1 MFSFNEF
8 TEITKI
14 DEAKDEFHSAVKKL
28 HTDGGLNADDMSRN
42 LKDGTITLHRGFFYR
57 HGKDS
62 QSFANEISKK
72 LTDAGVHHTVVNHG
86 EVDKPFKGGGS
97 TKQNSH
103 FHVTIK
109 PKTVNEE
116 VEQIDE
122 LSKDTVYS
130 YKNKAEKDLGKRHSD
145 LGKQIKAGKSNVA
158 NANAIVIAKR
168 MSGVDKA
175 EDRLQKEDYI
185 AEEEDD
191 KIFKNPN
198 AKIKGASFADAS
210 KAEHKKAIKYHTDE
224 ARRHSEPGMTPH
236 FRKTG
241 VIFHKMRAKM
251 HADHLKSMNE
261 EVELDEK
268 TLTPAELKKR
278 EEIAKAMERENPG
291 MNMGKKMAIA
301 TAAAKRVAEGVEQID
316 ELEQSTL
323 KSLAKK
329 RSDQAFR
336 EQDPEKKATFSK
348 KADKANWR
356 HADAPSKITRKPAPK
371 AINTTGSGK
380 SYNDGSF
387 GANRGYGQ
395 GRYMGDSV
403 ELNGNQIDEALTPKG
418 HTIEAHGIRGMKA
431 TPWRKTFKHYDHLAK
446 WADENDSVEV
456 HGTRDLEQTKRGNLS
471 PAMREETL
479 DEAKHVINVT
489 VSDPNHSAVSKRK
502 ETFQRRATVTA
513 KDRESAVNT
522 ALHHYKK
529 QGLKVHDHTYVGL
542 KEETLD
548 ELSKKTLGSYV
559 KAAAKD
565 AEQAGQ
571 DQEHYGDKSD
581 YARGNKRQNGISKA
595 IDRLTKEETLDEL
608 SKKTL
613 GSYIKKADTSR
624 AFNAG
629 RAAGAGYND
638 KGDRLYKKSEK
649 RGAGVR
655 KAVDKLTKE
664 NVELDEGSFNESAS
678 ENASRLKKAMDMD
691 FSRMMHG
698 AMSRDEYNKKWK
710 KGKYAEKSG
719 KYKLDPTG
727 VYHNLIKTVK
737 EESMLTYNQLIQN
750 LTEAA
755 EVEVEKKT
763 ASRADKKIG
772 KDGRK
777 YPAGKIKFND
787 GNEDGSRVTEEIDLE
802 DFTLEQIVEFMESDE
817 FLTLDEENQDVVNDF
832 VNDAIE
838 FMSEEV
844 EELDEVE
851 GKVYQHK
858 GTYGTSYDG
867 DDTKAKKPAPTVS
880 RGRGRPKKG
889 SDETGEVKKFDFS
902 QFTNKVKLPKFK
914 GTVTSHKI

>member
-8 TEITKI
+8 TALDETKDSFGI
-14 DEAKDEFHSAVKKL
+14 PVHAHAHVLKKI
-28 HTDGGLNADDMSRN
+28 
-42 LKDGTITLHRGFFYR
+42 KDGAWEAMRDVVP
-57 HGKDS
+57 GKHL
-62 QSFANEISKK
+62 EIMD
-72 LTDAGVHHTVVNHG
+72 T
-86 EVDKPFKGGGS
+86 S
-97 TKQNSH
+97 TK
-103 FHVTIK
+103 K
-109 PKTVNEE
+109 RKTVYVKEE

-122 LSKDTVYS
+122 LSKDTLRS
-130 YKNKAEKDLGKRHSD
+130 YLKKANEPIKGRGAKQAETIVKRVK
-145 LGKQIKAGKSNVA
+145 GRAG
-158 NANAIVIAKR
+158 AI
-168 MSGVDKA
+168 
-175 EDRLQKEDYI
+175 DRLTG
-185 AEEEDD
+185 D
-191 KIFKNPN
+191 KL
-198 AKIKGASFADAS
+198 
-210 KAEHKKAIKYHTDE
+210 T
-224 ARRHSEPGMTPH
+224 SE
-236 FRKTG
+236 KC
-241 VIFHKMRAKM
+241 
-251 HADHLKSMNE
+251 DE
-261 EVELDEK
+261 EVNIDEK

-301 TAAAKRVAEGVEQID
+301 TATAKRVAEEVEQID

-329 RSDQAFR
+329 RGDQAFR
-336 EQDPEKKATFSK
+336 EQDPEKKAALSK

-356 HADAPSKITRKPAPK
+356 HADAPSKITRKPTPK

-380 SYNDGSF
+380 SQSWNFGS
-387 GANRGYGQ
+387 NKGYGQ
-395 GRYMGDSV
+395 GHYMGDSV

-456 HGTRDLEQTKRGNLS
+456 HGTRDLEQTKRSNLS

-629 RAAGAGYND
+629 RAADAGYND

-664 NVELDEGSFNESAS
+664 NVELDESSFNDSLADRAKALVKKLNTPVKTPIDDMEKISDKVNKRRNDALNAKYTQKNEETQMNESAF

-737 EESMLTYNQLIQN
+737 EESMLTYNQLIQS

-763 ASRADKKIG
+763 AARADKKIS
-772 KDGRK
+772 KYGRK

-787 GNEDGSRVTEEIDLE
+787 GNEDGSRVTEEIDLK
-802 DFTLEQIVEFMESDE
+802 DFTLEQVVEFMESDE
-817 FLTLDEENQDVVNDF
+817 FLTLDEENQDVVNDY
-832 VNDAIE
+832 VSDTLE
-838 FMSEEV
+838 LMEEL

-867 DDTKAKKPAPTVS
+867 DDTKAKKPVSTVS